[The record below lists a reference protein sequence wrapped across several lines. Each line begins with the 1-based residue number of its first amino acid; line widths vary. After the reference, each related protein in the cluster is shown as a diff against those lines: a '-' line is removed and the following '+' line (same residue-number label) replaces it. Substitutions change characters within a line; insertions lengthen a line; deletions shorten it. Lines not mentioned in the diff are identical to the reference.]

1 MTVLKKISVINE
13 NKSFTYSILIGNNFI
28 QILEKNFSKTL
39 KGKKI
44 YIIYDEFFYKL
55 QLHENL
61 IKDFEKLSIKLGS
74 ENFFYKIKLS
84 KIESLSKFLNLS
96 FDLILKK
103 KFSDPSLVETFSKFL
118 IKFLCNC
125 NL

>member
-13 NKSFTYSILIGNNFI
+13 NKSFKYSILIGNNFI
-28 QILEKNFSKTL
+28 QTLEKNFSKTL

-61 IKDFEKLSIKLGS
+61 I
-74 ENFFYKIKLS
+74 ENFKK
-84 KIESLSKFLNLS
+84 S
-96 FDLILKK
+96 F
-103 KFSDPSLVETFSKFL
+103 
-118 IKFLCNC
+118 N
-125 NL
+125 

>member
-13 NKSFTYSILIGNNFI
+13 NKSFKYSILIGNNFI
-28 QILEKNFSKTL
+28 QTLEKNFSRTL

-61 IKDFEKLSIKLGS
+61 IKNFEKLSIKS
-74 ENFFYKIKLS
+74 
-84 KIESLSKFLNLS
+84 
-96 FDLILKK
+96 
-103 KFSDPSLVETFSKFL
+103 
-118 IKFLCNC
+118 LCNF